1 MRTMMA
7 TMGLI
12 LCLPL
17 QAMAQ
22 MGLHQIETIPATPMA
37 GSAFQIRVTG
47 SWPNTCAPEV
57 MPVVVDGVNID
68 VSVRQRDAICGA
80 AITPYSVVVDPAA
93 VAPAG
98 FPAPRIYRVRFSI
111 KDAINQPKL
120 LAFRTVDMTAPSA
133 HDVQPEAGFWTP
145 DVQGEF
151 QTSGSGIGFMVE
163 RQGTTLAMTTNAYTL
178 NGQTAW
184 YLSAGAI
191 ARSSFRGDLLRSIGG
206 QPLWGTYR
214 GAQSVEPAGN
224 VDIEFSTN
232 STAVVWYARPSG
244 DGIFDELELMPIS
257 IHRMNFALAADG
269 RALAGVWAFSGYD
282 QKSPVSPKTIRFTYR
297 EDRILAS
304 EAILVSEEG
313 YELRCVID
321 PEQAEVA
328 PSVCR
333 LLFGGSDVARFDN
346 NGLTRLSG
354 HSANGDDI
362 TLVRLSD

>member
-151 QTSGSGIGFMVE
+151 QTSGSGIGFMVGPVGLGKGCSE
-163 RQGTTLAMTTNAYTL
+163 RVFGHSGSTGTLAWADPATDTTFVLLTALPKNVS
-178 NGQTAW
+178 GQLIL
-184 YLSAGAI
+184 YPVSDLVSAGA
-191 ARSSFRGDLLRSIGG
+191 
-206 QPLWGTYR
+206 
-214 GAQSVEPAGN
+214 
-224 VDIEFSTN
+224 
-232 STAVVWYARPSG
+232 
-244 DGIFDELELMPIS
+244 
-257 IHRMNFALAADG
+257 
-269 RALAGVWAFSGYD
+269 
-282 QKSPVSPKTIRFTYR
+282 
-297 EDRILAS
+297 
-304 EAILVSEEG
+304 
-313 YELRCVID
+313 
-321 PEQAEVA
+321 
-328 PSVCR
+328 
-333 LLFGGSDVARFDN
+333 
-346 NGLTRLSG
+346 
-354 HSANGDDI
+354 
-362 TLVRLSD
+362 